1 MLMAMGPVE
10 GVESKT
16 PLLVGVVPSRRMIA
30 FWLVWGAR
38 GRRAGLSTYDG
49 LQVMALLAGVGRARF
64 TN

>member
-30 FWLVWGAR
+30 FWLV
-38 GRRAGLSTYDG
+38 
-49 LQVMALLAGVGRARF
+49 
-64 TN
+64 